1 MVEYKSRTITL
12 NHKQLKRM
20 KPNIVLFLI
29 SMAFGYFGFAQN
41 QPNVLFISVDDLN
54 DFPAYANR
62 YEGAIT
68 PNLDKLAS
76 QGTVFNKAY
85 SQYAVCGPSRASVMS
100 GVHPHRLA
108 ESLNNDEKVE
118 KLTKALGSEL
128 MHTWF
133 RNNGYET
140 LAVGKILHD
149 HLPEGTLDASGGRGL
164 FSAGLGKLR
173 RNWHQNG
180 TMTDWAKDPESDE
193 QMPDHQAAQWAV
205 DQLGKAHD
213 KPFFLMVGFLRPHNP
228 WYVPK
233 KWWDMYDRDKIQ
245 LPAYKKDDLDDISKL
260 GLKNIK
266 DQMPRT
272 EWAIE
277 NDQWR
282 SVVHSY
288 LASITFVDHQI
299 GKVIDALEASE
310 YKDNTIIVLWS
321 DHGYHMGEKNT
332 IQKATLWERSTHV
345 PLIFAGKG
353 VPKGKRSNRVVSLLD
368 IYPTLLEMSELPEN
382 SKNEGRSLVP
392 LIKNP
397 SMEWAYPSVTG
408 YRKDCYAVQNERYH
422 YIRYADGSE
431 ELYDH
436 KNDLNEWTNLADQP
450 DMKSIKTD
458 LAKYIESNDFHSN

>member
-1 MVEYKSRTITL
+1 MKRNLLLCLVIGAFC
-12 NHKQLKRM
+12 QLCYAQK
-20 KPNIVLFLI
+20 KPNI
-29 SMAFGYFGFAQN
+29 
-41 QPNVLFISVDDLN
+41 LFISVDDLN

-68 PNLDKLAS
+68 PNLDKLAN

-100 GVHPHRLA
+100 GFYPHRLSG
-108 ESLNNDEKVE
+108 SLNDDEVVQE
-118 KLTKALGSEL
+118 STKTLGSEL

-133 RNNGYET
+133 RKNGYKT
-140 LAVGKILHD
+140 LAVGKILHG
-149 HLPEGTLDASGGRGL
+149 HLPDGTLDDSGGRGL
-164 FSAGLGKLR
+164 FSSGLGKLQ

-180 TMTDWAKDPESDE
+180 TMTDWAKGPETDE
-193 QMPDHQAAQWAV
+193 QMSDYQAANWAV
-205 DQLGKAHD
+205 NELGKKHD

-233 KWWDMYDRDKIQ
+233 KWWDMYDRDKIN
-245 LPAYKKDDLDDISKL
+245 LPPYKKDDLDDIPKQ

-277 NDQWR
+277 TDQR
-282 SVVHSY
+282 KSIVHSY

-310 YKDNTIIVLWS
+310 YSDNTIIVLWS

-332 IQKATLWERSTHV
+332 FQKATLWERSTHV
-345 PLIFAGKG
+345 PLMFAGNG
-353 VPKGKRSNRVVSLLD
+353 VPKGKSSDRVVSLLD
-368 IYPTLLEMSELPEN
+368 IYPTLLEMSGLPKNLE
-382 SKNEGRSLVP
+382 NEGRSLVP
-392 LIKNP
+392 LIKEP
-397 SMEWAYPSVTG
+397 STIWPYPSVTG
-408 YRKDCYAVQNERYH
+408 YGKDNYAVQDERNH
-422 YIRYADGSE
+422 YIQYADGTE

-436 KNDLNEWTNLADQP
+436 KNDPNEWTNLAGKSKLAKIKAELAKHIME
-450 DMKSIKTD
+450 MKS
-458 LAKYIESNDFHSN
+458 ENH